1 MPTDRL
7 RRSLPFLLYGVVACW
22 YCAPLFTSPNG
33 LGILDWDQHL
43 FYYGSV
49 IKSLFEY
56 HQLPFWNPWYC
67 GGNVLWQNPQIP
79 LLTPVIPLAAVMS
92 LPLAMKVNIALH
104 YWLGLVGFHLLLHRS
119 LGVRSLGVTA
129 GLACLG
135 VFSGAMAMH
144 LAVGHSV
151 FLPVLYLPLQ
161 LHFTIQAL
169 RTGSIRALIAAAIPL
184 ALMIWN
190 GALHAVPISLAAVGA
205 VSAVAAVAQRRAM
218 PVVAAALIACLGF
231 AYSAP
236 KLLPVA
242 LFVTGDRFTDVRT
255 TIEHPDAMSAEMVA
269 RVYLDRY
276 QNRGLKFDG
285 QRSGWYEYGNYVGG
299 LAAITIVGAIV
310 LAFAVPRTDDRWLGV
325 ALAAS
330 CVLFLLLSAGEFSSW
345 APASLARYVPLFSS
359 FRIPSRYTFGVVA
372 CGIALVGWAWRAAV
386 DGATLPVAARVLA
399 ATVCVAAAMDVA
411 VQTRQQFN
419 GVFDAPPLE
428 RPFFKTNPGKTTAP
442 EMDVT
447 GNAYAAGSPM
457 LHSLVN
463 DTGFWRCYESLQLI
477 RTASPDR
484 PYLTAD
490 GDARLS
496 DVRFSPNRVD
506 FSLISG
512 RNTTA
517 LSLNQNAAPGWSSS
531 AGSVAPAAGAGMVVA
546 LAQGQAGRFT
556 VRFTPPGLWPGLALF
571 LVAIVGSIAARD
583 RRLPVR

>member
-1 MPTDRL
+1 MLTDRL
-7 RRSLPFLLYGVVACW
+7 RRSLPLLLYAVVACW
-22 YCAPLFTSPNG
+22 YCASLFASPDG

-104 YWLGLVGFHLLLHRS
+104 YWVGLVGFDLLLHRS
-119 LGVRSLGVTA
+119 LGVRDRVVTA
-129 GLACLG
+129 GLACIG

-144 LAVGHSV
+144 VAVGHSV

-161 LHFTIQAL
+161 LHFTLQAI
-169 RTGSIRALIAAAIPL
+169 RTRAVRHLVWAAVPL

-205 VSAVAAVAQRRAM
+205 LALTASLTQRRVM
-218 PVVAAALIACLGF
+218 PLVAAALIAMLGF

-242 LFVTGDRFTDVRT
+242 LFVTSDRFTDVRT

-299 LAAITIVGAIV
+299 FAVAGIAGAIL
-310 LAFAVPRTDDRWLGV
+310 LAFVGGGTRERWLGL
-325 ALAAS
+325 ALGVTS
-330 CVLFLLLSAGEFSSW
+330 VLFLLLSAGEFAAW
-345 APASLARYVPLFSS
+345 APASLARFVPLFSS
-359 FRIPSRYTFGVVA
+359 FRIPSRYTFGFVI
-372 CGIALVGWAWRAAV
+372 CGIATLGWAWRALLG
-386 DGATLPVAARVLA
+386 DGALPPAGRVFAGALCLA
-399 ATVCVAAAMDVA
+399 AAADVA
-411 VQTRQQFN
+411 VQSRVQLD
-419 GVFDAPPLE
+419 GVFSAPPLE
-428 RPFFKTNPGKTTAP
+428 RPFFSAGLGSPTPPPIDT
-442 EMDVT
+442 T

-463 DTGFWRCYESLQLI
+463 NTNFWGCYESLQLI
-477 RTASPDR
+477 RTAAPDR
-484 PYLTAD
+484 PFLSAD
-490 GDARLS
+490 GAARLT
-496 DVRFSPNRVD
+496 DVRFTPNRVD
-506 FSLISG
+506 FSLIAG
-512 RNTTA
+512 RDTTA
-517 LSLNQNAAPGWSSS
+517 VALNQNSAPGWSSS
-531 AGSVAPAAGAGMVVA
+531 AGPVTPLEGAGMTVA
-546 LAQGQAGRFT
+546 TTPGQAGRF
-556 VRFTPPGLWPGLALF
+556 VIRFTPPGLWPGVLLFVLAL
-571 LVAIVGSIAARD
+571 AGSVLGRHA
-583 RRLPVR
+583 RLPDR